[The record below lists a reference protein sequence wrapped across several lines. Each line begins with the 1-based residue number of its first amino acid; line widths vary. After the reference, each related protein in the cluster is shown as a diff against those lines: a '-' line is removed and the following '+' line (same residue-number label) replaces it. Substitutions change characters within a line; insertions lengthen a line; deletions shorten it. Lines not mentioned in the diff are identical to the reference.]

1 MTAPSW
7 LEILGFAT
15 GVACVWLLVRENVW
29 NWPVGIANNLF
40 YLIVFYRSGLY
51 ADSGLQVGYVAISI
65 YGWWHWLHGGAGHG
79 RLAVGRIGAGE
90 ALAVAGATAAATA
103 GLAALL
109 ARFTPS
115 TVPFSDAL
123 TTALSLAAQYLQAR
137 KFLENWWV
145 WIAAD
150 LLYIGLYL
158 YKDLALTA
166 LLYAVFLALCVAGLR
181 SWRRHLAPAGG
192 RDSGAAAEA

>member
-40 YLIVFYRSGLY
+40 YLVVFYRSGLY
-51 ADSGLQVGYVAISI
+51 ADSGLQVGYVALSI
-65 YGWWHWLHGGAGHG
+65 YGWWHWLRGGAGHS
-79 RLAVGRIGAGE
+79 RLAVGRIGIRE
-90 ALAVAGATAAATA
+90 ALAVAGATTLATA

-115 TVPFSDAL
+115 TVPLSDAL

-150 LLYIGLYL
+150 VVYIGLYL

-181 SWRRHLAPAGG
+181 RWRR
-192 RDSGAAAEA
+192 RV